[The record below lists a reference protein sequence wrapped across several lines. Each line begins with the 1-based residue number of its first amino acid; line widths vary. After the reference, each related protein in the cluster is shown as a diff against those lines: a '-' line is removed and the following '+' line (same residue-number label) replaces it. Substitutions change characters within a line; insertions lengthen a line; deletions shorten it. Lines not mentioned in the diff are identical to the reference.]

1 MEEIAKQSNFLFS
14 PMSIRAG
21 LALLAAGTHGPT
33 LRQLLTFLGSEDTH
47 HLDEASARLHA
58 NVGAWPQ
65 LSFAAAIFVDR
76 SLNLTPQFVSS
87 AASAHQAA
95 ARSVDFENRP
105 AAALAEVNAFI
116 AQATAG
122 RLRNVLP
129 EGAVGGGTT
138 KVVLANGLH
147 FKATWARRFEPSNTV
162 RRDFLRRDG
171 RPPVRVPF
179 LSDAGRH
186 YAESFDAPGLGFKV
200 LQLFYKMV
208 GRDGRLDFGAPCF
221 SMLVFLPHRRDGLV
235 YLLRLAVTQPDFV
248 MRCVPRRQQLV
259 CPCMVPKFR
268 FSCKFDAR
276 NALRQLGLSAPFDK
290 DVSDLSGMVSICKL
304 GFGIRV
310 GRAADVRRGD
320 RRGRHDDS
328 CSDVLRFKPTLQSS
342 LWFFSSVSPA
352 ARPRSG
358 GPRQRL
364 ACAGPRSVG
373 SGRATRPTRP
383 CTSACSAPTAAPGC
397 WRTGC
402 AASTGCGWS
411 TRSPPTRS
419 TTAAWWT

>member
-1 MEEIAKQSNFLFS
+1 MEAIAKQSNFLFS

-47 HLDEASARLHA
+47 HLDEASARLLA

-76 SLNLTPQFVSS
+76 SLNLTPEFASS

-147 FKATWARRFEPSNTV
+147 FKATWARRFDPSNTV
-162 RRDFLRRDG
+162 RRHFLRRDG
-171 RPPVRVPF
+171 SPPVRVPF

-221 SMLVFLPHRRDGLV
+221 SMLVFLPHRRDGLA

-290 DVSDLSGMVSICKL
+290 DVADLSGMVSNMPPEGL
-304 GFGIRV
+304 YV
-310 GRAADVRRGD
+310 SAVR
-320 RRGRHDDS
+320 
-328 CSDVLRFKPTLQSS
+328 Q
-342 LWFFSSVSPA
+342 
-352 ARPRSG
+352 
-358 GPRQRL
+358 
-364 ACAGPRSVG
+364 ACAVEVDEEGTTAVA
-373 SGRATRPTRP
+373 ATYSASSPTY
-383 CTSACSAPTAAPGC
+383 
-397 WRTGC
+397 
-402 AASTGCGWS
+402 
-411 TRSPPTRS
+411 SPPAKPPPPPMS
-419 TTAAWWT
+419 FVAEHPFMFAIVEYEKAEVLFLGHVMDPSKKD

>member
-1 MEEIAKQSNFLFS
+1 MDQCLRVAWLPGMEAIAKQSNFLFS

-47 HLDEASARLHA
+47 HLDEASARLLA

-76 SLNLTPQFVSS
+76 SLNLTPEFASS

-147 FKATWARRFEPSNTV
+147 FKATWARRFDPSNTV
-162 RRDFLRRDG
+162 RRHFLRRDG
-171 RPPVRVPF
+171 SPPVRVPF

-221 SMLVFLPHRRDGLV
+221 SMLVFLPHRRDGLA

-290 DVSDLSGMVSICKL
+290 DVADLSGMVSNMPPEGL
-304 GFGIRV
+304 YV
-310 GRAADVRRGD
+310 SAVR
-320 RRGRHDDS
+320 
-328 CSDVLRFKPTLQSS
+328 Q
-342 LWFFSSVSPA
+342 
-352 ARPRSG
+352 
-358 GPRQRL
+358 
-364 ACAGPRSVG
+364 ACAVEVDEEGTTAVA
-373 SGRATRPTRP
+373 ATYSASSPTY
-383 CTSACSAPTAAPGC
+383 
-397 WRTGC
+397 
-402 AASTGCGWS
+402 
-411 TRSPPTRS
+411 SPPAKPPPPPMS
-419 TTAAWWT
+419 FVAEHPFMFAIVEYEKAEVLFLGHVMDPSKKD